1 MYVNN
6 ALSHHRREGITDPKL
21 EILGIEVTPKHAK
34 AFVILCW
41 YRPPTPDI
49 DNCSFE
55 ALARIIR
62 KIDAE
67 SKEIILIGD
76 TNCYF
81 KSPKD
86 GNSRRLKLIYSE
98 FQFEQQITEYTR
110 VATYTNAQGEAKIT
124 KSLVDHFSTNRP
136 NHISDCGVIK
146 LGITDHYVIYGVRKL
161 HAKPNRRGEQRVPM
175 INYDI

>member
-6 ALSHHRREGITDPKL
+6 TLSHHRREDITDPKL

-41 YRPPTPDI
+41 YRPPTSDI

-55 ALARIIR
+55 ALAKIIR

-76 TNCYF
+76 TNCDF

-86 GNSRRLKLIYSE
+86 GNSRKLKLIYSE
-98 FQFEQQITEYTR
+98 FQFEQKLQNTLGLPPTLTPRGRLRSQNLLLITTLQIARTIFLI
-110 VATYTNAQGEAKIT
+110 VG
-124 KSLVDHFSTNRP
+124 
-136 NHISDCGVIK
+136 
-146 LGITDHYVIYGVRKL
+146 
-161 HAKPNRRGEQRVPM
+161 
-175 INYDI
+175 

>member
-1 MYVNN
+1 MST
-6 ALSHHRREGITDPKL
+6 ALSDHRREDIIDPKL

-41 YRPPTPDI
+41 YRPSTSDT

-76 TNCYF
+76 TKCDF

-86 GNSRRLKLIYSE
+86 GNSRKLKLIYSE
-98 FQFEQQITEYTR
+98 FQFEEKITEYTR
-110 VATYTNAQGEAKIT
+110 VARYTNAQGRLR
-124 KSLVDHFSTNRP
+124 SQNL
-136 NHISDCGVIK
+136 
-146 LGITDHYVIYGVRKL
+146 
-161 HAKPNRRGEQRVPM
+161 
-175 INYDI
+175 